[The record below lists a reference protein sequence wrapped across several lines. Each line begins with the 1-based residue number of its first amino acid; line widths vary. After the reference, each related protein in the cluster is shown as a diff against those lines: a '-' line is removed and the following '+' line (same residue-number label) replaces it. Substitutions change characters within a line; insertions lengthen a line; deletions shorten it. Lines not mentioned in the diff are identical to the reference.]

1 MDMPLSASVDVF
13 ICGGGPVGLL
23 LAVQLQRMGIST
35 YVVEATP
42 MPYQHVRGRAA
53 AISPRTLELL
63 DQLGLADDLLQQGFV
78 CKQTASF
85 RYGQRIDNHALNF
98 VTKIDDTA
106 FNFILHLRQ
115 MSTRDIFQR
124 ALEKYGG
131 HVSYGTRL
139 TNFTYSGI
147 AEGLKYNVMLERDN
161 GTILAVEASYI
172 IGADGANSR
181 VRHIS
186 GVKFVGDA
194 SPLKGVRIDGIVKTN
209 MPDSR
214 IGPVFIE
221 SKSHGNVLW
230 EPMDHGPTRI
240 SFPFTTGMQEKYRG
254 RVTSG
259 DIELETNLALDP
271 FDLKFESIN
280 WWTIYDVGHHLAEA
294 YFTPARIPS
303 PNNRTIIT
311 ASAGIFL
318 AGDAAHTHTSGI
330 TQGMNAGLH
339 DAINLAWKLAGVIKG
354 WYYPQILTTYQGERR
369 QAAATSIE
377 FDKIFSSCMFGKVP
391 EFWTGE
397 MGDPAQMLKSLLG
410 KQLSPL
416 FFLPAKEGV

>member
-23 LAVQLQRMGIST
+23 LAMQLQRMGIST

-42 MPYQHVRGRAA
+42 KAYQHVLGRAA
-53 AISPRTLELL
+53 VISPRTLELL
-63 DQLGLADDLLQQGFV
+63 DQLDLADDLLQQGFV
-78 CKQTASF
+78 YKQTASF
-85 RYGQRIDNHALNF
+85 RDGQRLNIHPWNF

-106 FNFILHLRQ
+106 YNFILHLQQ
-115 MSTRDIFQR
+115 MHIRDIFKR

-147 AEGLKYNVMLERDN
+147 SEGLKYNVMLQRDN

-194 SPLKGVRIDGIVKTN
+194 SPLKGVRIDGIVTTN

-221 SKSHGNVLW
+221 SKSHGNILW

-240 SFPFTTGMQEKYRG
+240 NFQFTPRLRAKYRSG
-254 RVTSG
+254 VTSD
-259 DIELETNLALDP
+259 DIQLEANLALDP
-271 FDLKFESIN
+271 FDLKFESVH
-280 WWTIYDVGHHLAEA
+280 WWTIYDVVHRLAEA
-294 YFTPARIPS
+294 YFTPAPIPCGT
-303 PNNRTIIT
+303 RTLIS

-318 AGDAAHTHTSGI
+318 AGDAAHTHTSSI
-330 TQGMNAGLH
+330 TQGMNVGLH

-354 WYYPQILTTYQGERR
+354 WYYPQIIATYQGERR
-369 QAAATSIE
+369 HAAAISIE
-377 FDKIFSSCMFGKVP
+377 FDKIMASCMFGQAP
-391 EFWTGE
+391 DFLTGGL
-397 MGDPAQMLKSLLG
+397 GDPALMLASLLG
-410 KQLSPL
+410 KQSEP
-416 FFLPAKEGV
+416 FVFSSGKVGV